1 MNKASLIPAA
11 VTVPQKKHLI
21 SHRTY
26 QGIPSVTQVQSGRL
40 FCCWYS
46 GGEDEGP
53 DNFVLVAY
61 SDDRGET
68 WSDAAAVV
76 EPEAENIRAFDPEI
90 FTTADGRLILFWSQ
104 SYSPENRKICD
115 IRGGVFFSELLN
127 YNAEPANWIWSKS
140 YRIADGI
147 MLNKPT
153 LLANGNYALPI
164 SVWRKNFV
172 GANENIVNSGTKMY
186 ITADNFKTFKE
197 YGKCLMPQKEATF
210 DEHSIIEKKDGSLWM
225 IIRSKHGNHESF
237 STDGGKTW
245 TEPVKSSIPGPNSR
259 LSIRRLKSSKLL
271 LINHLPPIDES
282 EYIRNRLAAMLSDD
296 DGKTWYGNLMLDV
309 RDNVSYPDCFEGEDG
324 FIYVVYDHE
333 RYLCGDILMARFTEQ
348 DVIEGKIV
356 SPGSHLQI
364 CISTS
369 GGIGR
374 EGSAVKAD

>member
-127 YNAEPANWIWSKS
+127 YNAEPANWI
-140 YRIADGI
+140 
-147 MLNKPT
+147 
-153 LLANGNYALPI
+153 
-164 SVWRKNFV
+164 
-172 GANENIVNSGTKMY
+172 
-186 ITADNFKTFKE
+186 
-197 YGKCLMPQKEATF
+197 
-210 DEHSIIEKKDGSLWM
+210 
-225 IIRSKHGNHESF
+225 
-237 STDGGKTW
+237 
-245 TEPVKSSIPGPNSR
+245 
-259 LSIRRLKSSKLL
+259 
-271 LINHLPPIDES
+271 
-282 EYIRNRLAAMLSDD
+282 
-296 DGKTWYGNLMLDV
+296 
-309 RDNVSYPDCFEGEDG
+309 
-324 FIYVVYDHE
+324 
-333 RYLCGDILMARFTEQ
+333 
-348 DVIEGKIV
+348 
-356 SPGSHLQI
+356 
-364 CISTS
+364 
-369 GGIGR
+369 
-374 EGSAVKAD
+374 